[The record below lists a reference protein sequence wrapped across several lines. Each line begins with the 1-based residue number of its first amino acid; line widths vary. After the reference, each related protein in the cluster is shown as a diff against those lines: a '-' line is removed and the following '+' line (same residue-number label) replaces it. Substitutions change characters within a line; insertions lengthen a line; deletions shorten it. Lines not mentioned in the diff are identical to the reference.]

1 MMIIRQNRYT
11 VKEKYV
17 AQNQEQ
23 ISRVVEELRALGRL
37 DISYSV
43 FVEDNGKTFL
53 HLLFCAN
60 DEAEQVFFRL
70 PSQQAFQAGLA
81 ASHLEVPPT
90 MTTLGLVGATS
101 DLLRAQ
107 STGKGRRLYERQQV
121 LIDENEEEEE

>member
-1 MMIIRQNRYT
+1 MIIRQNRYT
-11 VKEKYV
+11 VKGEY
-17 AQNQEQ
+17 ATQNQER
-23 ISRVVEELRALGRL
+23 ISLVVEELRALERP

-43 FVEDNGKTFL
+43 FVEDNGTTFL

-90 MTTLGLVGATS
+90 MTTPHLVNATS
-101 DLLRAQ
+101 DLL
-107 STGKGRRLYERQQV
+107 
-121 LIDENEEEEE
+121 

>member
-11 VKEKYV
+11 VKEEY
-17 AQNQEQ
+17 AASNQER
-23 ISRVVEELRALGRL
+23 ISRVVEELRALGRR

-43 FVEDNGKTFL
+43 FVEDDGKTFL

-60 DEAEQVFFRL
+60 DEVELVFFRL

-90 MTTLGLVGATS
+90 MTTLHLVGATP
-101 DLLRAQ
+101 DLL
-107 STGKGRRLYERQQV
+107 
-121 LIDENEEEEE
+121 

>member
-11 VKEKYV
+11 VKAEYA
-17 AQNQEQ
+17 AQNQEL

-53 HLLFCAN
+53 HVLVCAN

-70 PSQQAFQAGLA
+70 PSQQVFQGGLTT
-81 ASHLEVPPT
+81 SHLELPPT
-90 MTTLGLVGATS
+90 MTTLSLVGAIS
-101 DLLRAQ
+101 DL
-107 STGKGRRLYERQQV
+107 
-121 LIDENEEEEE
+121 

>member
-1 MMIIRQNRYT
+1 MKIIRQNRYT
-11 VKEKYV
+11 IKEEYA

-60 DEAEQVFFRL
+60 DEAEQLFFRL

-81 ASHLEVPPT
+81 ASHLEMLPT
-90 MTTLGLVGATS
+90 MTTIHLVGATS
-101 DLLRAQ
+101 DLL
-107 STGKGRRLYERQQV
+107 
-121 LIDENEEEEE
+121 

>member
-11 VKEKYV
+11 VSAEYA
-17 AQNQEQ
+17 AQNQKL
-23 ISRVVEELRALGRL
+23 ISRVVEDLRARQGT
-37 DISYSV
+37 DIRYSV
-43 FVEDNGKTFL
+43 FVEDDGKTFL

-101 DLLRAQ
+101 DLL
-107 STGKGRRLYERQQV
+107 
-121 LIDENEEEEE
+121 

>member
-11 VKEKYV
+11 VSAEYA
-17 AQNQEQ
+17 AQNQKL
-23 ISRVVEELRALGRL
+23 ISRVVEDLRARQGTVIR
-37 DISYSV
+37 YSV
-43 FVEDNGKTFL
+43 FVEDDGKTFL

-90 MTTLGLVGATS
+90 MTTLHLLGATS
-101 DLLRAQ
+101 ELL
-107 STGKGRRLYERQQV
+107 
-121 LIDENEEEEE
+121 

>member
-1 MMIIRQNRYT
+1 MIIRQNRYT
-11 VKEKYV
+11 VKREYA

-37 DISYSV
+37 DINYSV

-81 ASHLEVPPT
+81 ASHLEVLPT
-90 MTTLGLVGATS
+90 MTTIHLVGATP
-101 DLLRAQ
+101 DLL
-107 STGKGRRLYERQQV
+107 
-121 LIDENEEEEE
+121 